1 MDDLLPSVA
10 VDGDGRRELTK
21 GTIMRWILGAAL
33 AATLSFSSQAKAE
46 SCAVTVEV
54 GDSLNFSLKEITVDS
69 SCDAFSVTLKHVGKM
84 SASAMGHNW
93 VLTRTEDFNGAVTD
107 GQMSGIH
114 NNFVKPGDE
123 RVLAATKVIGG
134 GEETTI
140 SLDPSILEP
149 GGDYTF
155 FCSFPAHFVLMRGK
169 LIVR

>member
-1 MDDLLPSVA
+1 M
-10 VDGDGRRELTK
+10 GDRG
-21 GTIMRWILGAAL
+21 IMIMGG
-33 AATLSFSSQAKAE
+33 TLSLHGDRVHTWTKLAKTAE
-46 SCAVTVEV
+46 AEAEACAVTVEV
-54 GDSLNFSLKEITVDS
+54 RDALDFSLKEITVDS
-69 SCDAFSVTLKHVGKM
+69 SCEAFTLTLKHVGKM
-84 SASAMGHNW
+84 PVSAMGHNW

-107 GQMSGIH
+107 GQRSGID

-140 SLDPSILEP
+140 SFDPAILEP

-169 LIVR
+169 LIVL